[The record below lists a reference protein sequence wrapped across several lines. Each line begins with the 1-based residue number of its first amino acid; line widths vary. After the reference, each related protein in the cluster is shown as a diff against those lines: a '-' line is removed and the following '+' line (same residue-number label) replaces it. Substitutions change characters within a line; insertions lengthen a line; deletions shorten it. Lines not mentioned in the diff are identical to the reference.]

1 MCLIAFSYRDH
12 PRYDLV
18 FAANRDEFYGR
29 PTRSARFWDEHPHL
43 LAGKDLEAGGTWMG
57 ITRGGR
63 LAALTNYRDME
74 LHESKA
80 TSRGELVLQALEA
93 DADTEELLR
102 SVDARAERYNG
113 FNLLAGTVCRLLYY
127 SNREGRI
134 RELEPGLYG
143 LSNHLLDTPWPKV
156 RRAKSAMA
164 EILEADHPDSEALF
178 ELLLDRREASREELP
193 DTGLSPEREKAVS
206 PVFIRS
212 EDYGTRCSTVVT
224 VDKEGQVYF
233 EERVYLPG
241 GEEVESSNRYEFR
254 LEAQPPG

>member
-1 MCLIAFSYRDH
+1 MCLIVFSYRDH

-29 PTRSARFWDEHPHL
+29 PTRDARFWDERPNL
-43 LAGKDLEAGGTWMG
+43 LAGRDLEAGGTWMG

-74 LHESKA
+74 RYEPKS
-80 TSRGELVLQALEA
+80 TSRGELVLQALET
-93 DADTEELLR
+93 DGDTRELLQE
-102 SVDARAERYNG
+102 VDGRAERYNG
-113 FNLLAGTVCRLLYY
+113 FNLLAGSVCRLLYY
-127 SNREGRI
+127 SNRERRI
-134 RELEPGLYG
+134 HVLEPGLYG

-164 EILEADHPDSEALF
+164 EILDDEEPDTEKLF
-178 ELLLDRREASREELP
+178 GLLLDRREASVEDLP

-212 EDYGTRCSTVVT
+212 EGYGTRCSTVVT
-224 VDKEGQVYF
+224 VDKSGQVCF
-233 EERVYLPG
+233 EERVWRPG
-241 GEEVESSNRYEFR
+241 GEEMESRNRYEFE
-254 LEAQPPG
+254 LEGKQQD